1 MFYSSS
7 MQNFRK
13 SLLRTYARLEDIEKN
28 PYPDPA
34 IDSVAVAMLVEEANQ
49 RARKVGC
56 DHLVVRRGEYKQH
69 GSPADQG
76 MRVIEKMLAWC
87 HDHEA

>member
-1 MFYSSS
+1 MSYSST
-7 MQNFRK
+7 MQNFHK

-34 IDSVAVAMLVEEANQ
+34 VDNVAVAMLVEEANQ

-56 DHLVVRRGEYKQH
+56 DHLVSTLR
-69 GSPADQG
+69 
-76 MRVIEKMLAWC
+76 
-87 HDHEA
+87 

>member
-1 MFYSSS
+1 
-7 MQNFRK
+7 MQDFRK
-13 SLLRTYARLEDIEKN
+13 SLMQAYARLEDIEKD

-34 IDSVAVAMLVEEANQ
+34 IDSVTVAMLVEKANQ
-49 RARKVGC
+49 RARQVGC
-56 DHLVVRRGEYKQH
+56 GHLVVRRDEYEQH

-87 HDHEA
+87 QDHEA